1 MYSYGSN
8 NPLNTIDTEGNE
20 PITLTILGVA
30 ALGLAGVFLI
40 NQGAKL
46 LRKAMPSINQG
57 ISNAK
62 ERAKNG
68 LTAARAEAKKYVIA
82 TASKYDDRQPRVHHI
97 VPTGAFK
104 NRSPAVRKEVA
115 EMHSI
120 LEIAGIEMHTN
131 PHNLV
136 IVSHGYH
143 KKLHTDAY
151 IHQLH
156 DKLMTTNGNAT
167 AVKLVLAQ
175 TRLLIKIGDIFSI
188 GY

>member
-97 VPTGAFK
+97 VPTANFTG
-104 NRSPAVRKEVA
+104 RSSKVQQEIA
-115 EMHSI
+115 EMHEI
-120 LEIAGIEMHTN
+120 LRTAGIDVRTN

-136 IVSHGYH
+136 IISHGYH
-143 KKLHTDAY
+143 KKTTHRCLHSST
-151 IHQLH
+151 LC
-156 DKLMTTNGNAT
+156 
-167 AVKLVLAQ
+167 
-175 TRLLIKIGDIFSI
+175 
-188 GY
+188 